1 MILKQNSTRFSK
13 SLYQHSLNYSTSY
26 KQKEYCQIHFVR
38 SQSPWYENHI
48 KTQQTKQKQKQIT
61 QKHMI
66 ISLDNENSI
75 PLHNK
80 SLGEIRD
87 TRDISNKDNL
97 QQAYSQIKWIETQ

>member
-1 MILKQNSTRFSK
+1 
-13 SLYQHSLNYSTSY
+13 
-26 KQKEYCQIHFVR
+26 
-38 SQSPWYENHI
+38 
-48 KTQQTKQKQKQIT
+48 
-61 QKHMI
+61 MI